1 MQCAP
6 VQLAPVHGF
15 GDRPAPQLS
24 AHKRKCAFRT
34 QHLTHVLLNSIES
47 HASEKALAQIGMPI
61 ARAAC
66 AIQSLEQLASI
77 DAILEKNLP
86 ATFCAPQMPHAY
98 ARAPAHMTY
107 LRARVHAK

>member
-15 GDRPAPQLS
+15 GDGPAPHPS

-34 QHLTHVLLNSIES
+34 QHLTHILLNSIES
-47 HASEKALAQIGMPI
+47 QASEEALAQIGMPI
-61 ARAAC
+61 VRATC
-66 AIQSLEQLASI
+66 TTQSLEELASI
-77 DAILEKNLP
+77 DAILEQDSP
-86 ATFCAPQMPHAY
+86 VTVCAPRMPHAY

-107 LRARVHAK
+107 LRARAHAK